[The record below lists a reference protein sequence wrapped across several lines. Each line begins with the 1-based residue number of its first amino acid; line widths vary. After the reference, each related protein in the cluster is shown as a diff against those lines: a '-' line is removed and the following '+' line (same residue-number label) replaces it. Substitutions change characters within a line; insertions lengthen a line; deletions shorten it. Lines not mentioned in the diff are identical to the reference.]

1 MLLNLIQSVHE
12 HLERTF
18 TMKSL
23 FSLFYLLKTDIINNI
38 KKIQMMN
45 HVFNYDVATF
55 LQRLNLAIQILII
68 FPLVSLF
75 TLPCCKALF
84 ISLCLLYVDMKNI
97 LGGNSN
103 DSCIHTVS
111 LFVFKRQF
119 PPKLCIKATFSKG
132 RSLAAAFSGVE
143 DTGIYLSCHGGL
155 EAFLWIVT
163 AGDVKLENPQI
174 FRHCIIL
181 CNFF

>member
-1 MLLNLIQSVHE
+1 
-12 HLERTF
+12 
-18 TMKSL
+18 
-23 FSLFYLLKTDIINNI
+23 
-38 KKIQMMN
+38 MMD

-103 DSCIHTVS
+103 DSYIHTVS

-119 PPKLCIKATFSKG
+119 PPKSCIKATFSKG

-155 EAFLWIVT
+155 EGFLWIVP
-163 AGDVKLENPQI
+163 AGDVKLENPHI

-181 CNFF
+181 CNFFRMFFLLHYSLRKEQISEGLVVKFNKSSVLRIIKVSALCK